1 MTEPA
6 EAAPETAPDEADSD
20 PQAFLGDLVDS
31 VTRVLPPEIVERVL
45 VVERRRSIID
55 RFAGREGAIAR
66 LRLIGETETLTLG
79 YRPGPR
85 WTPGWQHVYGG
96 VVVSER
102 AMTLGEW
109 LTTFAGRVAVIA
121 GDAAGDAAAASRAL
135 QTLGLQPAGSEVRVR
150 DSLVD
155 GDLRT
160 LPARLGHR
168 LPTEA
173 VAAVARI
180 ADLLIDTLPRV
191 AGQGEAEVLVRR
203 TATTYLPDTLRT
215 YLSLPPDWAAG
226 HVFPDGTTPAQAL
239 LLQLGAL
246 EDATRRMRNAALEQ
260 NASALLVNGR
270 FLAERFT
277 STGLDLP

>member
-6 EAAPETAPDEADSD
+6 ETAPESEPDEANSD
-20 PQAFLGDLVDS
+20 PQSFLQDLVDS
-31 VTRVLPPEIVERVL
+31 VTRVLPGEIVERML
-45 VVERRRSIID
+45 VIERKRSILD
-55 RFAGREGAIAR
+55 WFTGRQGGIVR

-85 WTPGWQHVYGG
+85 WTPEWQHVYGG

-109 LTTFAGRVAVIA
+109 LTTFAGRVAVVA

-168 LPTEA
+168 LPTDA
-173 VAAVARI
+173 LAAVARI

-191 AGQGEAEVLVRR
+191 AGQGEAEVVVRR

-226 HVFPDGTTPAQAL
+226 HVFPNGTTPAQAL
-239 LLQLGAL
+239 LVQLSAL
-246 EDATRRMRNAALEQ
+246 EAATRRMRDAALEQ
-260 NASALLVNGR
+260 NASALLLNGR
-270 FLAERFT
+270 FLAERFA
-277 STGLDLP
+277 SPGLDLS